1 MKLKFTKMHGCGNDY
16 IYINCLEKEIEY
28 DLKKL
33 AIKLSDRHFGVGGER
48 RKKYYVHTL
57 NNTLVAPPR
66 MLIAFLENNY
76 NKDKTVSIPKP
87 LQKYMGGKEILK

>member
-1 MKLKFTKMHGCGNDY
+1 MTP
-16 IYINCLEKEIEY
+16 EIE
-28 DLKKL
+28 KIRAK
-33 AIKLSDRHFGVGGER
+33 
-48 RKKYYVHTL
+48 RKDNSKYFVHTL

-87 LQKYMGGKEILK
+87 LQKYMSGQELIKRPAN